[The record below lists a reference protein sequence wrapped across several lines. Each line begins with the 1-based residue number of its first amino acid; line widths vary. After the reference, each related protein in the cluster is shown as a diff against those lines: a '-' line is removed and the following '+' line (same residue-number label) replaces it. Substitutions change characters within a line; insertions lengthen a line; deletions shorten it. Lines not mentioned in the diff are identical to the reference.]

1 MSDPAPRK
9 RAARGR
15 GPELRG
21 EVLSAA
27 MDLLRETGDE
37 SAMTLRAVAARVGV
51 SVPSVYLHFEDKQ
64 ALLDA
69 VCDEVFAQLHTVM
82 REAGEGASDPFEGL
96 FRQGVAYVHFA
107 LANPEHYRIVFSP
120 RDHEDDDPG
129 VAIGAFGHL
138 LESIEQCIEVGV
150 FTGDP
155 VSLGV
160 RLWASAHG
168 VASLLIAKPSF
179 PWPDRDT
186 FIADTICM
194 AGMGL
199 AMESRYVT
207 ESGVTT
213 LPEILEH
220 LDRLRD

>member
-1 MSDPAPRK
+1 MSEPAPRK
-9 RAARGR
+9 RAAKGR

-21 EVLSAA
+21 ELLTAA

-37 SAMTLRAVAARVGV
+37 AAMSLRAVAGRVGV
-51 SVPSVYLHFEDKQ
+51 SVPSIYLHFADKQ

-69 VCDEVFAQLHTVM
+69 VCEEVFEQLHTAM
-82 REAGEGASDPFEGL
+82 REAAEDASDPFEGL

-107 LANPEHYRIVFSP
+107 LANPEHYRIVFTP
-120 RDHEDDDPG
+120 RPGPQDDTSI
-129 VAIGAFGHL
+129 AIGAFGYL
-138 LESIEQCIEVGV
+138 LGSIEQCIAAGV

-155 VSLGV
+155 VSLGT

-168 VASLLIAKPSF
+168 VASLLIAKPAF
-179 PWPDRDT
+179 PWPDRER

-199 AMESRYVT
+199 AVESRYVT
-207 ESGVTT
+207 EQGVTT
-213 LPEILEH
+213 LPEILER
-220 LDRLRD
+220 LDRLRG